1 MEFGSSGS
9 PCGGLRLLL
18 EALDHIRM
26 IGIDFDHAELVG
38 LADGLTDAGNG
49 EFRAGF
55 DVLLHH
61 LLEIHTI
68 DMVGAPTITTMSG
81 CTSSMMLM
89 VW

>member
-1 MEFGSSGS
+1 
-9 PCGGLRLLL
+9 
-18 EALDHIRM
+18 M
-26 IGIDFDHAELVG
+26 IGIDLDHTELVG

-61 LLEIHTI
+61 LLEIHAI
-68 DMVGAPTITTMSG
+68 DMVGADNHHDVG
-81 CTSSMMLM
+81 CTSSMRLW